1 MGRQGE
7 LAAHAQVLGQG
18 ADEGLG
24 LGGGMP
30 VGLALLGQQSRVMPD
45 RLVVGPPEAGQGPAR
60 ELFAR
65 VPLTLADMQQAAGG
79 EVPLQA
85 LDQLLRQALLGR
97 THGGGVPLVP
107 VHVVDGDEGRLAAHG
122 QAHIVFQQVLVH
134 LVTEGLDGLPLV
146 LGVGLGDPRVL
157 VDARHLVVEVELHLA
172 LFHGAGDGGRAD
184 WVRGAG
190 QRDVAL
196 AGEQPRGGVEPDPAG
211 AGDIDLRPGMQV
223 GEVRLR
229 AARAVEGL
237 LVRGQ
242 LHQIAGDEARR
253 QAQVAQDLHQHPGRV
268 AAGTQGLAQGL
279 LAGLDA
285 GLHADRIADVPLQA
299 LVERH
304 QEVHG
309 AGLAAVYLG
318 QPGLE
323 QRAVLLDLQVGA
335 QLLGQLGVVL
345 EGAKVRVLLQEEV
358 EGVDGDQLGDHLHLN
373 GQNRRLLRK
382 DQSCQIVAEGVLLP
396 VDEVVLRL
404 DAQGVG
410 QDRRAGM
417 GRRAQPDHMGRQVHR
432 TVEAV
437 LGLVVDSDLDRHE
450 VPVSRRRRIRV

>member
-7 LAAHAQVLGQG
+7 LAAHAQVLGEG

-24 LGGGMP
+24 LGGRVP
-30 VGLALLGQQSRVMPD
+30 VGLALFGQQARVLPN

-97 THGGGVPLVP
+97 AHGGGVPLVP
-107 VHVVDGDEGRLAAHG
+107 VHVVNGDEGWLAAHG
-122 QAHIVFQQVLVH
+122 QAHIMFQQVLVH

-190 QRDVAL
+190 QRDVTL

-211 AGDIDLRPGMQV
+211 AGDIDLRPGVQV

-229 AARAVEGL
+229 AAGAVEGL
-237 LVRGQ
+237 LIRGQ
-242 LHQIAGDEARR
+242 LHQVAGDEARR
-253 QAQVAQDLHQHPGRV
+253 QAQVAQDLHQHPSRV
-268 AAGTQGLAQGL
+268 ATGAQGLAQGL

-285 GLHADRIADVPLQA
+285 RLHADGVADIALQA

-309 AGLAAVYLG
+309 AGLAPVDLG

-323 QRAVLLDLQVGA
+323 QGAVLLDLQVGA
-335 QLLGQLGVVL
+335 QLLGQLSVVL
-345 EGAKVRVLLQEEV
+345 EGAEVRVLLKEEV
-358 EGVDGDQLGDHLHLN
+358 EGVDGDQLGDHLHLD
-373 GQNRRLLRK
+373 GQDRRLLRK
-382 DQSCQIVAEGVLLP
+382 DQPCQIVAEGVLLP

-404 DAQGVG
+404 DTQGSRKG
-410 QDRRAGM
+410 SACGNGAPGAAGPH
-417 GRRAQPDHMGRQVHR
+417 GATG
-432 TVEAV
+432 
-437 LGLVVDSDLDRHE
+437 
-450 VPVSRRRRIRV
+450 